1 MKTADLWF
9 KYCILVPIVLSAIVH
24 LWNPSGFPALHPDES
39 DYIRK
44 AMHVVAGLGPQE
56 GTSDP
61 IAINNQP
68 YTHPHFGQ
76 LFLAAVLGVGFS
88 GSNLL
93 ATSNLAHTVEFLYTL
108 PRVVMGLLAVLD
120 TFLIFKIADRRYDRS
135 VALVSSS
142 LFAVMPMTWILR
154 EVYLDNILMPFLLS
168 SILFALYVKPRREKI
183 ESTKLSQANVGSSS
197 GTNNNIN
204 NINKNHNRIELVLVI
219 ASGILLGISIYTKI
233 PAFTIIPLVGYLIYT
248 HSPAIGRVHI
258 KNLAIWFIPVILI
271 PCLWPA
277 YALIVGEFDLW
288 VGGVTGQMSRIESQ
302 SSNKLFTAFS
312 NLFKID
318 PVTLVIGFAGIIYT
332 AIRRDF
338 WLLIWIV
345 PLITFSYFIEWVI
358 YFHLILLFPA
368 FCIAAAVLIVRI
380 FKFSLWRK
388 LISPVLVAAIV
399 CFGLVSSMLLVSLNM
414 NSYQFEAYGAV
425 IKELINNNNSNNSHN
440 ATNGN
445 DGNNTTVDLSNSS
458 KSILMGHRMYYWIPK
473 YIFKVP
479 FGIFPR
485 DALPAGW
492 NNSYNIVQV
501 VTSKAC
507 CCQCPYFGDVYK
519 ATKEHYSFNRDVDIP
534 KSYPFTGIRSIP
546 ALGKEVSIREYSP
559 HLEQ

>member
-1 MKTADLWF
+1 
-9 KYCILVPIVLSAIVH
+9 
-24 LWNPSGFPALHPDES
+24 
-39 DYIRK
+39 
-44 AMHVVAGLGPQE
+44 MHVVAGLGPQE
-56 GTSDP
+56 GTGDP

-88 GSNLL
+88 STNLL

-120 TFLIFKIADRRYDRS
+120 TFLIFKIADRRYDRI
-135 VALVSSS
+135 VALVASS

-154 EVYLDNILMPFLLS
+154 EVYLDNILIPFLLS
-168 SILFALYVKPRREKI
+168 SILFALYIKPRQEKI
-183 ESTKLSQANVGSSS
+183 YSTKLSQTNVSSPS

-204 NINKNHNRIELVLVI
+204 NINKNPDRNELLLVI

-233 PAFTIIPLVGYLIYT
+233 PAFTMIPLVGYLIFT
-248 HSPAIGRVHI
+248 NSPAVGRVRI

-302 SSNKLFTAFS
+302 ASNKLFTAFS

-332 AIRRDF
+332 AFRRDF
-338 WLLIWIV
+338 WLLIWVV

-358 YFHLILLFPA
+358 YFHLIPLFPA

-388 LISPVLVAAIV
+388 LISPVLVSAIV

-425 IKELINNNNSNNSHN
+425 IKELINNSNNSNNNN

-445 DGNNTTVDLSNSS
+445 DSGNATVTLSNSS

-492 NNSYNIVQV
+492 NSSYMIVQV

-507 CCQCPYFGDVYK
+507 CCQCPYFADVYK

-534 KSYPFTGIRSIP
+534 KSYPYTGIRSIP

-559 HLEQ
+559 HLKQ

>member
-1 MKTADLWF
+1 MKTVDLWL

-24 LWNPSGFPALHPDES
+24 LWNPGGFPALHPDES

-56 GTSDP
+56 GTGDP

-88 GSNLL
+88 NPNLL
-93 ATSNLAHTVEFLYTL
+93 AASNLAQTVEFLYTL
-108 PRVVMGLLAVLD
+108 PRIVMGLLAVLD
-120 TFLIFKIADRRYDRS
+120 TLLIFKIADRRYDRNI
-135 VALVSSS
+135 ALVSSS

-168 SILFALYVKPRREKI
+168 SILFALYIKPRGEKI
-183 ESTKLSQANVGSSS
+183 DSTKMNQVNVGSPSGSS
-197 GTNNNIN
+197 NNNIDRN
-204 NINKNHNRIELVLVI
+204 HIKNELLLVI

-233 PAFTIIPLVGYLIYT
+233 PAFTMIPLVGYLIYT
-248 HSPAIGRVHI
+248 NSPANGRVRI
-258 KNLAIWFIPVILI
+258 KNLAIWLIPVILI

-302 SSNKLFTAFS
+302 ASNRLFTAFS

-338 WLLIWIV
+338 WLLTWIV

-358 YFHLILLFPA
+358 YFHLITLFPA
-368 FCIAAAVLIVRI
+368 FCIGAAVLIVRI

-388 LISPVLVAAIV
+388 LISPVLISAIV

-414 NSYQFEAYGAV
+414 NSYQYEAYGAV
-425 IKELINNNNSNNSHN
+425 IKELINNNNNNNNASSDNNGSNT
-440 ATNGN
+440 A
-445 DGNNTTVDLSNSS
+445 VDLSNSS

-492 NNSYNIVQV
+492 NSSYMIVQV
-501 VTSKAC
+501 VTGKAC
-507 CCQCPYFGDVYK
+507 CCQCPYFADVYK
-519 ATKEHYSFNRDVDIP
+519 ATMEQYSFNRDVDIP

-546 ALGKEVSIREYSP
+546 ALGKEISIREYSP
-559 HLEQ
+559 HLKQ

>member
-1 MKTADLWF
+1 LKTADLWF

-56 GTSDP
+56 GTGDP

-88 GSNLL
+88 STNLL

-120 TFLIFKIADRRYDRS
+120 TFLIFKIADRRYDRI
-135 VALVSSS
+135 VALVASS

-168 SILFALYVKPRREKI
+168 SILFALYIKPRQEKI
-183 ESTKLSQANVGSSS
+183 YSTKLSQTNVSSPS
-197 GTNNNIN
+197 GTKNNIN
-204 NINKNHNRIELVLVI
+204 NINKDPDRNELLLVI

-233 PAFTIIPLVGYLIYT
+233 PAFTMIPLVGYLIFT
-248 HSPAIGRVHI
+248 NSPAVGRVRI

-302 SSNKLFTAFS
+302 ASNKLFTAFS

-318 PVTLVIGFAGIIYT
+318 PVTLVIGFAGLIYT
-332 AIRRDF
+332 AFRRDF
-338 WLLIWIV
+338 WLLIWVV

-358 YFHLILLFPA
+358 YFHLIPLFPA

-388 LISPVLVAAIV
+388 LISPVLVSAIV

-425 IKELINNNNSNNSHN
+425 IKELINNSNNNN

-445 DGNNTTVDLSNSS
+445 DSGNATVTLSNSS

-492 NNSYNIVQV
+492 NSSYMIVQV

-507 CCQCPYFGDVYK
+507 CCQCPYFADVYK

-534 KSYPFTGIRSIP
+534 KSYPYTGIRSIP

-559 HLEQ
+559 HLKQ

>member
-1 MKTADLWF
+1 LKTADLWF

-56 GTSDP
+56 GTGDP

-88 GSNLL
+88 STNLL

-135 VALVSSS
+135 VALVASS

-168 SILFALYVKPRREKI
+168 SILFALYIKPRQEKI
-183 ESTKLSQANVGSSS
+183 YSTKLSQTNVGSPS

-204 NINKNHNRIELVLVI
+204 NINKNPDRNELLLVI

-233 PAFTIIPLVGYLIYT
+233 PAFTMIPLVGYLIFT
-248 HSPAIGRVHI
+248 NSPAVGRVRI

-302 SSNKLFTAFS
+302 ASNKLFTAFS

-318 PVTLVIGFAGIIYT
+318 PVTLVIGFAGISYT

-338 WLLIWIV
+338 WLLIWVV

-358 YFHLILLFPA
+358 YFHLIPLFPA

-388 LISPVLVAAIV
+388 LISPVLVSAIV

-425 IKELINNNNSNNSHN
+425 IKELINNSNNNN

-445 DGNNTTVDLSNSS
+445 DSGNATVTLSNGS

-492 NNSYNIVQV
+492 NSSYMIVQV

-507 CCQCPYFGDVYK
+507 CCQCPYFADVYK

-534 KSYPFTGIRSIP
+534 KSYPYTGIRSIP

-559 HLEQ
+559 HLKQ